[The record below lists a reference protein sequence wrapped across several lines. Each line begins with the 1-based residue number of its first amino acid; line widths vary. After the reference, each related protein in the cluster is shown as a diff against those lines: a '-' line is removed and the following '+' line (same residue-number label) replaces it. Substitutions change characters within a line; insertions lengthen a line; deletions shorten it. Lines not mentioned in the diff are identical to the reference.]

1 MVDLADTGGPR
12 EGAAPGAG
20 APDVLRA
27 LMACRPVLMAFI
39 VSVVRDFAAAE
50 SVCQD
55 VFVHATQN
63 AADRPAELS
72 FEAWALEL
80 AKRRALALM
89 RARDDFAGRAPSEA
103 YVAAVERVVGAM
115 VASPQERWVR
125 RKKNLRDGFKALPVH
140 LRRVLELRYGKNL
153 APAAIAERLQMQLS
167 DVHDA
172 LAKGRREIEARLR
185 PQPREGSE

>member
-1 MVDLADTGGPR
+1 MADLADSGGPL
-12 EGAAPGAG
+12 GAAPGAG

-39 VSVVRDFAAAE
+39 VSVVRDFSTAE

-55 VFVHATQN
+55 VFVQATQN
-63 AADRPAELS
+63 AGERPSHLS
-72 FEAWALEL
+72 LEAWALEL

-89 RARDDFAGRAPSEA
+89 RAWDDHAGRAPSEA

-125 RKKNLRDGFKALPVH
+125 RKKHLREGFKALPVH
-140 LRRVLELRYGKNL
+140 LRRVFELRYGKDL

-167 DVHDA
+167 EVHEA

-185 PQPREGSE
+185 PQPREGSA